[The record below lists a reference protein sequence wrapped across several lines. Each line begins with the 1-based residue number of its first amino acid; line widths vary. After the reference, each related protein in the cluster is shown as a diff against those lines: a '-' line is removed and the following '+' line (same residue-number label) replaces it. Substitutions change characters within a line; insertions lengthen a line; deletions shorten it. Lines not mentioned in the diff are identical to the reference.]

1 MAKKYVVCLVH
12 KERNALE
19 QVIREGKAAA
29 WKVQRAQ
36 ALLKCDEAPEGPGW
50 SDRQVAAE
58 FGMTRRSLISWRKR
72 AWEEGPSFVKL
83 V

>member
-1 MAKKYVVCLVH
+1 MAKKYVVCLLH

-19 QVIREGKAAA
+19 QLVREGKSPA

-50 SDRQVAAE
+50 SDRRVAP
-58 FGMTRRSLISWRKR
+58 KR
-72 AWEEGPSFVKL
+72 LA
-83 V
+83 